1 MRFGAIR
8 PDSPTLFSFSRC
20 THAHAKWPSVRGMH
34 TECELNIQTEG
45 IPSNVFLACVQKV
58 SLFHGLKRLKS
69 RSRGLLSRTPI
80 RSKYTTDKATRTTSK
95 AKQEGNLCSRGN
107 VF

>member
-8 PDSPTLFSFSRC
+8 PDAPTPFSFSRC

-34 TECELNIQTEG
+34 TECELNIQIEG

-69 RSRGLLSRTPI
+69 RSRGLFIANT
-80 RSKYTTDKATRTTSK
+80 
-95 AKQEGNLCSRGN
+95 N
-107 VF
+107 